1 MSTRD
6 PREGDGFRVGVDG
19 DPELRAELREAGPR
33 ARLVQPHAPRVAEH
47 EVLEHG
53 QCRDERR
60 VLVDGADA
68 VVERAARRRDDRL
81 DAVDSDRPLVGAR
94 QTGEDPDQRRLAG
107 AVLSE
112 QAVDGAAAEHQVD
125 VIVGEDARKRLR
137 DSDELDDRWR
147 WLGLSLQQ
155 VVASSGSVMRRHA
168 GGA

>member
-1 MSTRD
+1 M
-6 PREGDGFRVGVDG
+6 
-19 DPELRAELREAGPR
+19 
-33 ARLVQPHAPRVAEH
+33 
-47 EVLEHG
+47 
-53 QCRDERR
+53 
-60 VLVDGADA
+60 LVDGADP
-68 VVERAARRRDDRL
+68 VVERAPWRRDDRL
-81 DAVDSDRPLVGAR
+81 DAVDPDRALVGAR